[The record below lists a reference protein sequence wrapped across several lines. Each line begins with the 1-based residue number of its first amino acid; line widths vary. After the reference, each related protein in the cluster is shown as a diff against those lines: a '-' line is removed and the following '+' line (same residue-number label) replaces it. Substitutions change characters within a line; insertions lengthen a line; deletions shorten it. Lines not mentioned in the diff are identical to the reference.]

1 MAGVEES
8 GDHASGQLRLG
19 RELRIVTE
27 AGGPA
32 AVGIGTRNIEFPV
45 HCGVPA
51 AAGVDQVDGDLG
63 VLDPAPGA
71 GVLPLDSNG
80 VGAFLHV
87 AGLVNHQR
95 RLVVVQMLHHV
106 VTHLVADLV
115 GIPLRPP
122 EQVLHAVRGPDPA
135 HSAMVQQFL
144 RGRSDNR
151 PSTNFRARRR
161 DSTRVKRP
169 AIRLIR
175 PSNAS
180 C

>member
-1 MAGVEES
+1 MRAASS
-8 GDHASGQLRLG
+8 GLG
-19 RELRIVTE
+19 RELRIVIE

-32 AVGIGTRNIEFPV
+32 AVGIGTRSIEFPV

-106 VTHLVADLV
+106 VTTSSRTWSASHFALPSRCCMPS
-115 GIPLRPP
+115 G
-122 EQVLHAVRGPDPA
+122 VLSPA

>member
-1 MAGVEES
+1 
-8 GDHASGQLRLG
+8 
-19 RELRIVTE
+19 
-27 AGGPA
+27 
-32 AVGIGTRNIEFPV
+32 
-45 HCGVPA
+45 
-51 AAGVDQVDGDLG
+51 
-63 VLDPAPGA
+63 
-71 GVLPLDSNG
+71 
-80 VGAFLHV
+80 
-87 AGLVNHQR
+87 
-95 RLVVVQMLHHV
+95 MLHHV

-122 EQVLHAVRGPDPA
+122 EQVLHAVRVLSPA

-180 C
+180 CQQAGSTL

>member
-1 MAGVEES
+1 M
-8 GDHASGQLRLG
+8 
-19 RELRIVTE
+19 
-27 AGGPA
+27 
-32 AVGIGTRNIEFPV
+32 EFPV

-63 VLDPAPGA
+63 VLDPARGA

-87 AGLVNHQR
+87 AGLVDHQH

-115 GIPLRPP
+115 GIPIRPP
-122 EQVLHAVRGPDPA
+122 EQVLHAVRGPVPGPLGDGPAVLARQVRQQAEYQLPGPASGFDPCEA
-135 HSAMVQQFL
+135 S
-144 RGRSDNR
+144 RY
-151 PSTNFRARRR
+151 P
-161 DSTRVKRP
+161 
-169 AIRLIR
+169 LIR

-180 C
+180 CQQAGSTL